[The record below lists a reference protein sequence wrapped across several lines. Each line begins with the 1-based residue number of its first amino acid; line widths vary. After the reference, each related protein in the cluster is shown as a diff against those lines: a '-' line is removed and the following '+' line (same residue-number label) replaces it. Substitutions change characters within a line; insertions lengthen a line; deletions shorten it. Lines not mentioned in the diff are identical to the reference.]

1 MAKSICLVP
10 IFALF
15 FRRYIRLPNYDEEG
29 HKTWGNW
36 YAMILNAYGNPIKHY
51 GDFDVSLKVDQEE
64 ANLEHLTPSSG
75 GLVAGEIFQRVLA
88 SNI

>member
-1 MAKSICLVP
+1 
-10 IFALF
+10 
-15 FRRYIRLPNYDEEG
+15 
-29 HKTWGNW
+29 
-36 YAMILNAYGNPIKHY
+36 
-51 GDFDVSLKVDQEE
+51 LKVDQEE